1 MICLIFTGAVLFVT
15 AVWVWMLKNESF
27 MTLAYAMFFPGA
39 AALAMS
45 AIQGDLFSFFLQ
57 AVGIDTVIDSIV
69 FSAASVVIVCLLIGC
84 CVILTLGMGW
94 ASIAEGQQSGI
105 HEHNK
110 HFLAGYIRAAGEE
123 LGWRCYLLPCLMA
136 RYEPL
141 LAVSISGIA
150 WGLFHV
156 PVMIL
161 LTYKLRPP
169 RPYLTVF
176 IQCLSCI
183 MAAFPHGW
191 VAIKSGYS
199 LWAATIMHGTWN
211 QINPRLLGSIYTQT
225 PGKLVGPQWVI
236 NGEGLAGV
244 ITILPLAAL
253 LTLELKCNWI

>member
-1 MICLIFTGAVLFVT
+1 MCFIFTVTVLFIT
-15 AVWVWMLKNESF
+15 SVWVLMLKNESF
-27 MTLAYAMFFPGA
+27 LTLAYAMFFPGA
-39 AALAMS
+39 TALAMS
-45 AIQGDLFSFFLQ
+45 VIQGDIFSFIMQ
-57 AVGIDTVIDSIV
+57 AMGIGKVVESVV
-69 FSAASVVIVCLLIGC
+69 FSATSVVLVCLLIGC

-110 HFLAGYIRAAGEE
+110 NPLWGYLRAAGEE

-141 LAVSISGIA
+141 LAITISGIA

-161 LTYKLRPP
+161 LMYTLKSP

-225 PGKLVGPQWVI
+225 PGRLTGSQWVI

-244 ITILPLAAL
+244 IVTLPLAAL
-253 LTLELKCNWI
+253 LIMDLKYNWI